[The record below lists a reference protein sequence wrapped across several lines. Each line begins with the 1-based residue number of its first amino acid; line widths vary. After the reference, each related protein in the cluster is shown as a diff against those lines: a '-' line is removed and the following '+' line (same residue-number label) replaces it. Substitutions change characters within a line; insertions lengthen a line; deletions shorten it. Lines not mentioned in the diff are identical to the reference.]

1 MSDSQDQNLKT
12 TYEQLCY
19 SYRAIDDFRAKLL
32 GFLPLASGTGIFLL
46 IPDNSKSPLNT
57 FLGPVGA
64 FGFLITL
71 GLFFYEIYGI
81 KKCHGLIKAG
91 QYIEDQMRIPG
102 QFQGRPRE
110 VAGIINEP
118 FAAGVIYPAVLAA
131 WTFLALQDP
140 KISKWVTSK
149 WELPDLLF
157 IKLEPPDRWIAI
169 VVFLVGFACSF
180 AYNRWLR
187 KERPFLAELFDSK
200 PNKLDERSLVSHTFV
215 GSLKSAK
222 NWAKNNENA
231 TYIRLTAAADVEK
244 TKTKTYGKASAQ
256 GKWKKTSNIENPPV
270 PSVLTIQ
277 RSYYSSIENADWK
290 LPKEGK
296 FPNGAIHQTS

>member
-1 MSDSQDQNLKT
+1 MSDSQDENLKT

-57 FLGPVGA
+57 YLGPVGA

-91 QYIEDQMRIPG
+91 QKIEDQMRIRG
-102 QFQGRPRE
+102 QFKGRPRE
-110 VAGIINEP
+110 VAGFINEP
-118 FAAGVIYPAVLAA
+118 FAGGVIYPAVLAA
-131 WTFLALQDP
+131 WTFLALQDQ
-140 KISKWVTSK
+140 KISKWVTSE

-157 IKLEPPDRWIAI
+157 IKLEPPDLWIAI
-169 VVFLVGFACSF
+169 VVFFVGSACSF
-180 AYNRWLR
+180 AYNSWLG
-187 KERPFLAELFDSK
+187 KERPFLAELFDSNR
-200 PNKLDERSLVSHTFV
+200 NKLDERFLDSHTFF

-222 NWAKNNENA
+222 KHWAKKDENA
-231 TYIRLTAAADVEK
+231 TFIRLTRLTDAADVEK
-244 TKTKTYGKASAQ
+244 TKTYVKASAQ
-256 GKWKKTSNIENPPV
+256 GKWEKTFTFEDPPL
-270 PSVLTIQ
+270 PSVLTIP
-277 RSYYSSIENADWK
+277 
-290 LPKEGK
+290 L
-296 FPNGAIHQTS
+296 